1 MEKKTKVENV
11 EMVMDKPASSNPARL
26 IDSITGIYIVKPI
39 KKTYLNDLDK
49 NHNGAIMFDRAVY
62 SYAVERDSKTGLVIT
77 GLTELEA
84 REFEQSMGLK
94 TGSLSP
100 YNMKIVDRDSGEFSW
115 VNFFIKIPKEGLVI
129 NASRSDKDKLY
140 LKLLQAGSRVA
151 KSTFDL
157 ANGVN
162 SVYYELILTSVEE
175 EAKVTK
181 RIQNIKKTAYAEA
194 SKMSI
199 NDWIDFLASFEEG
212 RHKVSKDH
220 SPDVIEA
227 RLFEIVDKQ
236 PDKFLETIND
246 PHYKTKIFLFKCIS
260 AQLIYKQGSKFILAN
275 GGDIIGNSLQEAIIN
290 LQSDDYNSV
299 KVSLLAKLE
308 SR

>member
-1 MEKKTKVENV
+1 MEKSKKVENV
-11 EMVMDKPASSNPARL
+11 EVVMDKPTTPTRA
-26 IDSITGIYIVKPI
+26 IDNITGVYIVKPI
-39 KKTYLNDLDK
+39 KKTYLMDLDK

-62 SYAVERDSKTGLVIT
+62 SYAVERDSKTGLIIT
-77 GLTELEA
+77 GLTDIEA

-100 YNMKIVDRDSGEFSW
+100 YNMKIVDKDSGEFSW

-181 RIQNIKKTAYAEA
+181 RIQNIKKNAYAAA

-199 NDWIDFLASFEEG
+199 NDWIEFLGVFEEG

-236 PDKFLETIND
+236 PEKFLEVAND
-246 PHYKTKIFLFKCIS
+246 PYYKTMIFLSKCVN
-260 AQLIYKQGSKFILAN
+260 AQLIYKQGTKYVLAN
-275 GGDIIGNSLQEAIIN
+275 GGDIIGNSMQETVVN
-290 LQSDDYNSV
+290 LQSEDYNPI
-299 KVSLLAKLE
+299 KISLLAKLE